1 MKYNI
6 KLQGKQAEA
15 QNQRNQRD
23 LSTELIDLS
32 DSTQQVTVMN
42 CKAQTIS

>member
-23 LSTELIDLS
+23 LSTELIDLWFNSAGDS
-32 DSTQQVTVMN
+32 DELQSTN
-42 CKAQTIS
+42 N